1 MSTKLKQQ
9 RADVIA
15 CDMKVMAFQI
25 ISPALN

>member
-1 MSTKLKQQ
+1 MLTKLKQQ

-25 ISPALN
+25 IFPTLN